1 MNQDVESGGVKDQV
15 GKDCWV
21 LNIKGIIYQA
31 TESELCSNDGRESL
45 KEAWVSILFDLLAV
59 SITTLAQLM

>member
-1 MNQDVESGGVKDQV
+1 MNEQVGSGDVKDQI

-21 LNIKGIIYQA
+21 LNINGIIYQ
-31 TESELCSNDGRESL
+31 TVESELCSKDSRESL

-59 SITTLAQLM
+59 SITSLAQLT